1 MISCSE
7 KNDEEQI
14 NYDFVDVEIPSY
26 LTSTLKSTTE
36 ADTVVMDIKVTD
48 DNGNEVIG
56 KMEFLIPVD
65 EDNTLISFRM
75 TSNIFEDTDL
85 TTDFWVNSEDES
97 SLKSAMGIG
106 TCLSKCNEME
116 KGEGRGW
123 CKGGFWAELAIKAAA
138 VVATIVAL

>member
-75 TSNIFEDTDL
+75 TSNIFE
-85 TTDFWVNSEDES
+85 F
-97 SLKSAMGIG
+97 
-106 TCLSKCNEME
+106 
-116 KGEGRGW
+116 RR
-123 CKGGFWAELAIKAAA
+123 
-138 VVATIVAL
+138 